1 MEKKLSRRELL
12 RSAAG
17 ASLALSGI
25 PALRKVRTADTLST
39 ASAPV
44 ASSPASDPI
53 LPLTSTSEV
62 IIPPRGVS
70 FMKFS
75 YDFPEPA
82 VEFGGLRF
90 SFRLH
95 TFENTYGLDRR
106 AITVQAVPSGLDVS
120 CTQLVWAGGQQTAPG
135 KMQVRIRKNG
145 DQIEWSAS
153 AEMERPI
160 KSIVAIVRGVPRG
173 KISAGGLPFNDHKDD
188 EVLLGYP
195 FGAGAL
201 FLERGMATMFNTPL
215 SIIQSGNSD
224 FFYLSARCDS
234 VRAHRFYFQPGR
246 KFGSVCDELG
256 RIESDST
263 HQQSGA
269 GYSTLVEHTVRQR
282 Q

>member
-44 ASSPASDPI
+44 ASSPASNPI

-173 KISAGGLPFNDHKDD
+173 KISAGGLRHIPSQSVRNKMS
-188 EVLLGYP
+188 G
-195 FGAGAL
+195 
-201 FLERGMATMFNTPL
+201 
-215 SIIQSGNSD
+215 SIIESQPADSGSGI
-224 FFYLSARCDS
+224 SARNSKTGPADPAWS
-234 VRAHRFYFQPGR
+234 SAPASPRAPWV
-246 KFGSVCDELG
+246 SN
-256 RIESDST
+256 S
-263 HQQSGA
+263 
-269 GYSTLVEHTVRQR
+269 RQ
-282 Q
+282 